1 MIKLDVCEYCQNC
14 VEFEPCVTDR
24 PELLYVDNK
33 PHGFIGD
40 TIVQCENR
48 YKCEA
53 LYRYLKRSEENE
65 NAEN

>member
-1 MIKLDVCEYCQNC
+1 MIKLDVCEYCQDC
-14 VEFEPCVTDR
+14 MEFEPCVTAR
-24 PELLYVDNK
+24 PNLFYVDNK

-40 TIVQCENR
+40 TIVKCENC

-53 LYRYLKRSEENE
+53 LYRYLKRSEENK

>member
-14 VEFEPCVTDR
+14 VEFEPCVTAR
-24 PELLYVDNK
+24 PDLIYVDNE

-40 TIVQCENR
+40 TIVKCKNF

-53 LYRYLKRSEENE
+53 LYRYLKRSEENK
-65 NAEN
+65 NNG

>member
-14 VEFEPCVTDR
+14 VEFEPCVTAR
-24 PELLYVDNK
+24 PELLYVDNE

-40 TIVQCENR
+40 TIVKCKNCH
-48 YKCEA
+48 KCEA